1 MSFHTD
7 NEKLLG
13 KYKAFWTKIED
24 LKNIE
29 SNALPV
35 FDNRYIKIKIRTQVI
50 KFYINFHGLNVSEVN
65 LLQLILLI
73 LYLYRKQFLPANTFR
88 QLCLKNCKQT
98 NHKLS

>member
-35 FDNRYIKIKIRTQVI
+35 FDNRYIKIKIRT
-50 KFYINFHGLNVSEVN
+50 
-65 LLQLILLI
+65 
-73 LYLYRKQFLPANTFR
+73 
-88 QLCLKNCKQT
+88 
-98 NHKLS
+98 